1 MSQISPPIRILLVCA
16 VAFMAAWMLFLR
28 PSSDAGAPA
37 DAPLPAASTPPVEA
51 GGEQAQ
57 SFAGKAVEQANEAT
71 AAQDAR
77 AEELAGGA
85 GETAATPETGN
96 GAAVAPAP
104 ATATTTKTGAPTAFE
119 MPSKEA
125 LATVPDDVR
134 RAIVKRQILVL
145 GVLAPKGDDDRLVRK
160 SLGNV
165 DKLHGRVFVKTVP
178 VKRISRYGTIM
189 RGSDVSQ
196 TPSVVVV
203 DFALKST
210 TLAGW
215 VDAPTIDQAVVDGIR
230 NSGELYTDPYLKQVA
245 QACTHL
251 FPDMHLILEPTS
263 LSDVEQMV
271 GKTGVQL
278 GQFKRELA
286 SLSTPKKW
294 RSFSKATQADVAT
307 MASNLAA
314 AQASLG
320 SHPTLARFA
329 AADKRYTPALT
340 SAGNRLDKRFA
351 AHDVIGCEQG

>member
-16 VAFMAAWMLFLR
+16 VAFLAAWMLFLR
-28 PSSDAGAPA
+28 PSSDAGTPA
-37 DAPLPAASTPPVEA
+37 TDTPVASTPPVEA
-51 GGEQAQ
+51 GGEKAE
-57 SFAGKAVEQANEAT
+57 SLAGKAVEKANEAT

-77 AEELAGGA
+77 AEQLAGGA
-85 GETAATPETGN
+85 GETAATPEAN
-96 GAAVAPAP
+96 SAAPVP
-104 ATATTTKTGAPTAFE
+104 ATATTTKTGAPTQVQ

-125 LATVPDDVR
+125 LATVPADVR
-134 RAIVKRQILVL
+134 RAIVRRQIVVL
-145 GVLAPKGDDDRLVRK
+145 GVVAPKGADDRLVRK
-160 SLGNV
+160 SLGKV

-189 RGSDVSQ
+189 RGADVSQ
-196 TPSVVVV
+196 TPTVVVV
-203 DFALKST
+203 DFALQAR

-215 VDAPTIDQAVVDGIR
+215 VDTATIDQAVVDGIR
-230 NSGELYTDPYLKQVA
+230 FSGELYTDPYLKQVA

-251 FPDMHLILEPTS
+251 FPDVQLIFEPTS
-263 LSDVEQMV
+263 RSDVERLV

-294 RSFSKATQADVAT
+294 RSFSKATRADVAT
-307 MASNLAA
+307 MASTLAA

-320 SHPTLARFA
+320 SHPTVARFV

-340 SAGNRLDKRFA
+340 RAADRLDKRFD
-351 AHDVIGCEQG
+351 AHDVIGCQQG

>member
-16 VAFMAAWMLFLR
+16 VAFLAAWMLFLR
-28 PSSDAGAPA
+28 PSSDAGTPA
-37 DAPLPAASTPPVEA
+37 SDTPAATTPPVEA
-51 GGEQAQ
+51 GGDEAE
-57 SFAGKAVEQANEAT
+57 SLAGKAVEKANEAT

-85 GETAATPETGN
+85 GETAATPETSG
-96 GAAVAPAP
+96 GATAAAP
-104 ATATTTKTGAPTAFE
+104 ATATATVTKTGAPATVE
-119 MPSKEA
+119 LPGKEE
-125 LATVPDDVR
+125 LATVPADVR
-134 RAIVKRQILVL
+134 RAFVTRQIVVL
-145 GVLAPKGDDDRLVRK
+145 GVVAPTGADDRSVRK
-160 SLGNV
+160 ALKKV

-178 VKRISRYGTIM
+178 VKRISRYGTIT
-189 RGSDVSQ
+189 RGADLTQ

-203 DFALKST
+203 DFGFKAT

-230 NSGELYTDPYLKQVA
+230 ASGALYPDAYLRQVA

-251 FPDMHLILEPTS
+251 FPDVQLILEPTS
-263 LSDVEQMV
+263 ASDVKRMI

-294 RSFSKATQADVAT
+294 GAFSKATQADVAT
-307 MASNLAA
+307 MASTLAA

-320 SHPTLARFA
+320 SQPTLARFA

-340 SAGNRLDKRFA
+340 RASKRLGKRFDS
-351 AHDVIGCEQG
+351 HDVIGCEQG